1 MVHLYIALVTSYPV
15 YIVFATLP
23 RVESE
28 YDCSS
33 CVNNDSTSATG
44 AGLFLGG
51 LAAGVIGLLLIEGIV
66 CGTFRLRKSKHR

>member
-1 MVHLYIALVTSYPV
+1 MTSYPV
-15 YIVFATLP
+15 YIVSATLP

-28 YDCSS
+28 CDCSS

-44 AGLFLGG
+44 ADLFLGG

-66 CGTFRLRKSKHR
+66 CGAFRLRKSKHR